1 MSHEAD
7 VAIHSSRGVIRLGGF
22 MGDDLSK
29 TSSRDR
35 RMVDLS
41 EVWERRYWANA
52 FQVSEV
58 ELMEAIAA
66 VGPYEENLRKYFR
79 APPKVAY

>member
-1 MSHEAD
+1 
-7 VAIHSSRGVIRLGGF
+7 

-29 TSSRDR
+29 TRDR

-52 FQVSEV
+52 FQVSET

-66 VGPYEENLRKYFR
+66 VGPNEEDLRKYFR

>member
-1 MSHEAD
+1 
-7 VAIHSSRGVIRLGGF
+7 
-22 MGDDLSK
+22 
-29 TSSRDR
+29 
-35 RMVDLS
+35 MVDLS

-52 FQVSEV
+52 FQVSET

-66 VGPYEENLRKYFR
+66 VGPNEENLRKYFR